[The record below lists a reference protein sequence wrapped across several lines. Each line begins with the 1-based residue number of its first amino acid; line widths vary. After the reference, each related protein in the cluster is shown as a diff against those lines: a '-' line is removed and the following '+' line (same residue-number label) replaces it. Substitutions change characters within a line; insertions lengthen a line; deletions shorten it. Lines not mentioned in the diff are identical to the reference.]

1 MVKVKFKSDPHFYIK
16 EKSGIK
22 NNTVRIYEK
31 FSEVDEKDERF
42 ATLKQMY
49 KKQLENENKLPDDE
63 ELYIE
68 IVKASS
74 GESFIRKIRDITIF
88 ENNFEM
94 IFIIT
99 WEHKEV

>member
-1 MVKVKFKSDPHFYIK
+1 MARVKFKSDPHFYIK
-16 EKSGIK
+16 EKNGIK

-31 FSEVDEKDERF
+31 FSEVDEKDNRF
-42 ATLKQMY
+42 TVLKEVY
-49 KKQLENENKLPDDE
+49 KRQLENGNKLPDDE

-68 IVKASS
+68 ITSASS
-74 GESFIRKIRDITIF
+74 GESFVRKVRDITIF